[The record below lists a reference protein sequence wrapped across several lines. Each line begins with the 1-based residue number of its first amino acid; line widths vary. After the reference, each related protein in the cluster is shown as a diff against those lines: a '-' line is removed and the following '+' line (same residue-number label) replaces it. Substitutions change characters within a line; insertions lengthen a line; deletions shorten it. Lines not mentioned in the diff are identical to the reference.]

1 MAVSFRSRACA
12 PLLVIATVLSGAC
25 DAPRIDGVTAATPS
39 FARATAGPSVNAAN
53 PASGHQGAVT
63 LDVDVIGSG
72 FDAGSRVSWQL
83 NGVAYP
89 KITVNSTRFNSATSL
104 TANITIAADAATTTY
119 DIAVVTAIGKKG
131 IGAEMFTVTLAVPL
145 PGSTEGRAISD
156 GGIVAGANGGN
167 AVAWTPTGGTSLVA
181 ANATVWDID
190 RNGHTIAGKD
200 ATEKPVIWTSATT
213 AAGSWIP
220 TTMTDLGNGG
230 AVRGVASDGSG
241 DAVLMTGNAFSL
253 TGRKNPIVWT
263 RTQAGWQQRI
273 NPVPAGLAGAWGQA
287 INARG
292 QVVGMDGSGC
302 CSAVYW
308 DSLGAPTTLPPL
320 PKATNAAAFSI
331 NSDGTIVVGNSGGQA
346 VLWRRTLVG
355 GAYGPW
361 SAAIALEST
370 SAICG
375 RNGASFAYDVNA
387 AGTIIVGASCGVAV
401 AWRVSNGAVTSREVL
416 QGLGPPNQ
424 SVVYGI
430 NDAPVPLA
438 VGTAKN
444 TVGVYWWGF

>member
-1 MAVSFRSRACA
+1 MAASFRFRACA
-12 PLLVIATVLSGAC
+12 PLLAIATLLSGAC
-25 DAPRIDGVTAATPS
+25 DAPRIDGVTAAPPS
-39 FARATAGPSVNAAN
+39 LARATAGPAVSGAI

-63 LDVDVIGSG
+63 LDVDIIGSG
-72 FDAGSRVSWQL
+72 FDSGSRASWQL

-119 DIAVVTAIGKKG
+119 DIAVTTAIGKKG
-131 IGAEMFTVTLAVPL
+131 IGAEMFTVTLAAPL
-145 PGSTEGRAISD
+145 PGLTEGRAISD

-167 AVAWTPTGGTSLVA
+167 VVVWTPTGGTSLIA
-181 ANATVWDID
+181 ANAMVWDID

-200 ATEKPVIWTSATT
+200 ATDKPVIWTSATT

-220 TTMTDLGNGG
+220 TTMADLGNGG
-230 AVRGVASDGSG
+230 AVRGIASNAAG
-241 DAVLMTGNAFSL
+241 DAVLMTGNASSP
-253 TGRKNPIVWT
+253 TGRKNPVVWT

-273 NPVPAGLAGAWGQA
+273 NPVPAELAGAWGQA

-308 DSLGAPTTLPPL
+308 DSLGVPSTLPPIS
-320 PKATNAAAFSI
+320 KATNAAAYSI
-331 NSDGTIVVGNSGGQA
+331 NGDGTMVVGNSGGQG

-355 GAYGPW
+355 GAYGAW

-387 AGTIIVGASCGVAV
+387 AGTIIVGVSCGVAV
-401 AWRVSNGAVTSREVL
+401 AWRVSNGVVTSRDVL

-430 NDAPVPLA
+430 NDATAPLA

-444 TVGVYWWGF
+444 SAGVYWWGF